1 MATEHDALIKKRRA
15 RSIDGL
21 ATRKAR
27 KNHRRAAGLNAAPAG
42 LEGARPGGPE
52 GGPG

>member
-1 MATEHDALIKKRRA
+1 MSAEHDALIRKRRA

-21 ATRKAR
+21 AARKAR
-27 KNHRRAAGLNAAPAG
+27 KNSRRAAGLNAASAG
-42 LEGARPGGPE
+42 LEGVRPGSPE